1 MMLAHLCEWIYIY
14 IYKFNSA
21 TNNNKS
27 FFVLLHFE
35 AVAAKKAKGQKR
47 FQIKVM
53 KEISAV
59 NTRCLLSDRSL
70 NPFLKKKKN

>member
-1 MMLAHLCEWIYIY
+1 MPYNIYIKY
-14 IYKFNSA
+14 NINLTVLPTA
-21 TNNNKS
+21 TNL

-47 FQIKVM
+47 FQIKVK

-59 NTRCLLSDRSL
+59 NTRCLLSDRSI
-70 NPFLKKKKN
+70 NPFLKKKK